1 MRMKHTTQAARVS
14 KKSLRNQFPGSLRSL
29 LGDAGTRRAA
39 RIKTILVPVDF
50 SQPSKEAVN
59 YASALAK
66 DYGAGLHMVFV
77 YEPMMIVDGLE
88 SYAVVRSTEQMVKVV
103 KAQLAT
109 FVREAIDELIP
120 ARSEVRIGKPY
131 REIVAAAK
139 EGQADLIVIA
149 THGDT
154 GVKHAFLGSTAER
167 VVRHASCPVLVVR
180 RSQRH

>member
-1 MRMKHTTQAARVS
+1 MKQTAGATPPFR
-14 KKSLRNQFPGSLRSL
+14 KSFRNQFPDRLRSIVS
-29 LGDAGTRRAA
+29 GAGTRRAA

-66 DYGAGLHMVFV
+66 DYGAALHVVFV

-88 SYAVVRSTEQMVKVV
+88 SYAVVRSTEQIVKVV

-109 FVREAIDELIP
+109 FVREEVDELIP

-149 THGDT
+149 THGYT
-154 GVKHAFLGSTAER
+154 GMKHAFLGSTAER

-180 RSQRH
+180 RSQRD